1 MPEKYLYKDK
11 VLQRKDVE
19 EAAKQSGMDID
30 TYSTKAG
37 LKRVNDNYN
46 FNGKT
51 VPAEEIFEAAK
62 QSQMGFDD
70 YIQKAKITPIED
82 VKKKVARVDFDG
94 SSLEAGN
101 VLSQSG
107 GVGGT
112 EIPTVEMYYT
122 PSGEL
127 VETDPVSLSKSLSN

>member
-82 VKKKVARVDFDG
+82 VKKKVARVDFEA

-101 VLSQSG
+101 ALSGIIS
-107 GVGGT
+107 
-112 EIPTVEMYYT
+112 
-122 PSGEL
+122 
-127 VETDPVSLSKSLSN
+127 